1 MAFIKVFVIDRR
13 PRRGIGKPKTTIL
26 PFFWN
31 FDLRSGT
38 IVILGLT
45 VYFGLRFLYFIAMVH
60 KIGFL
65 DEFGDYCPPIAAK
78 GGFLTSNHYGPKA
91 AVITEEALVNDVAVV
106 VAIEALNMLKV
117 NLVYLNL
124 FHEILS

>member
-1 MAFIKVFVIDRR
+1 MASVN
-13 PRRGIGKPKTTIL
+13 PKL
-26 PFFWN
+26 LYYAFFGN
-31 FDLRSGT
+31 FDLWSGT

-45 VYFGLRFLYFIAMVH
+45 VYFGLQFLYFIAMVH
-60 KIGFL
+60 KIGL
-65 DEFGDYCPPIAAK
+65 LAGFGDDFPPIAAK
-78 GGFLTSNHYGPKA
+78 GGFLTSNHNGLKA
-91 AVITEEALVNDVAVV
+91 AVIIEEALVNDVAVV